1 MKHLVV
7 QKGKDSN
14 QSLSYKYGSLIGN
27 IKGVLLYGD
36 NIGDMEFRTLAKA
49 LFAVLDAD
57 NAFDRSTLDSVVKA
71 AKDRG
76 IEIIEE
82 VVTPEFKPG
91 MFIDDEE
98 WVS

>member
-1 MKHLVV
+1 MKHLVI

-14 QSLSYKYGSLIGN
+14 QPLAYKYGSLIGT

-36 NIGDMEFRTLAKA
+36 NIGDMEFRTLVKA

-71 AKDRG
+71 AKERG
-76 IEIIEE
+76 IEITEE
-82 VVTPEFKPG
+82 VG
-91 MFIDDEE
+91 
-98 WVS
+98 